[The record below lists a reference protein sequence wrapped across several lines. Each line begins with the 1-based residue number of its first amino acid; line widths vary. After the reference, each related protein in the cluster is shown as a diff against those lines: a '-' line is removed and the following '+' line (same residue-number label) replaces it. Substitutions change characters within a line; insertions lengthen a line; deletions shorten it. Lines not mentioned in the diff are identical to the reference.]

1 MILIA
6 ESGATK
12 TDWVLLGNKG
22 VTKRQQTLG
31 INPYHQNTS
40 SIVNIISSLD
50 KFDSV
55 TKIFFYGAGCTV
67 DEKKQIIKNSVTIQC
82 SEILRQSR

>member
-6 ESGATK
+6 ESGSTK

-55 TKIFFYGAGCTV
+55 TKIFFYGAGCTA
-67 DEKKQIIKNSVTIQC
+67 
-82 SEILRQSR
+82 